1 MTQALKIVA
10 RIAASPGA
18 ADALEAEMKLL
29 VEQTCK
35 EAGCRHYDLYRGT
48 EKPDVFVFVEE
59 WDTTELWQTHMA
71 GAAIKAFNARI
82 GSGMIESGEILQ
94 LRPVI

>member
-29 VEQTCK
+29 VEQTRE
-35 EAGCRHYDLYRGT
+35 EAGCRHYDLYRGR

-59 WDTTELWQTHMA
+59 WESIELWQAHMA
-71 GAAIKAFNARI
+71 GAAIEDFNSRI

-94 LRPVI
+94 LRPVV